1 MPGGDAVYSGSLANQ
16 ALDAVGARAMT
27 YEGDVYVRDNF
38 DPTGNV
44 DDAALYAHERTHMEG
59 GGGFDHNKGDD
70 EEEKLAQ
77 AVERMVHHRAG
88 GGEDLGEVLAD
99 IRSGLPSNQDQ
110 AEQQVRHAMRAD
122 KEGDE
127 RDQAMMAYWSMRARG
142 FSPHAIN
149 QMMTDFVTETM
160 MQIEE
165 DQNFRT
171 SEPNKF

>member
-1 MPGGDAVYSGSLANQ
+1 MPGGDAVYAGSLANQ

-27 YEGDVYVRDNF
+27 FEGDMYVRDNF
-38 DPTGNV
+38 DPTGKAE
-44 DDAALYAHERTHMEG
+44 DAALLAHEKTHMAG

-77 AVERMVHHRAG
+77 SVERMVLHRAK
-88 GGEDLGEVLAD
+88 GGEDLGEILAD
-99 IRSGLPSNQDQ
+99 IRSGLPTNQDK
-110 AEQQVRHAMRAD
+110 AEQQVRTAMRAD

-142 FSPHAIN
+142 YSPHAIN
-149 QMMTDFVTETM
+149 QMLTDFVTETM

-171 SEPNKF
+171 SEANKF